1 MVRSVKSAQSVQ
13 LVTKY
18 LTCNYEPKSTH
29 NFLRRFLFFYGM
41 PKSEESETIYERVA
55 KLEDEAAALRAEL
68 DEMKHALRNELARH
82 EIKMVRKGNEI
93 SSIID

>member
-1 MVRSVKSAQSVQ
+1 MAS
-13 LVTKY
+13 
-18 LTCNYEPKSTH
+18 
-29 NFLRRFLFFYGM
+29 
-41 PKSEESETIYERVA
+41 ESETIYERVA

-82 EIKMVRKGNEI
+82 EIKMIRKGNEI

>member
-1 MVRSVKSAQSVQ
+1 MVRSVKNVQSV
-13 LVTKY
+13 LPATRY
-18 LTCNYEPKSTH
+18 LIYNYEKKSTH